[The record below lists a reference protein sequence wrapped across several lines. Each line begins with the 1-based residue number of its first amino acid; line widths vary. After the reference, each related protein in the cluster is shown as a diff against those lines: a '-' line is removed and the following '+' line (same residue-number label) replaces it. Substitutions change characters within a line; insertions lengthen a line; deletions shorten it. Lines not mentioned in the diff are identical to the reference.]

1 MAQLPYALDKYGMAS
16 RRIPTNGIEL
26 NVFEAGS
33 GPLIL
38 LLHGFPECWASWGPQ
53 ITYLLDRGYH
63 VVVPEMRGYGDS
75 DAPAAVTAYDTVE
88 LAADVAGLI
97 EAYGSEPAL
106 VIGHD
111 WGCIVAWHVAWLHP
125 GKLVGIGGLSVPWFG
140 RGEMTT
146 LDLITSLYP
155 DDYFYISDFQRPE
168 TTELFDRDHR
178 EALTRVMLGQM
189 DMLGQPADE
198 RNFLERINMPD
209 MPVDFMPQDFIEY
222 LLSRYRCHGF
232 GPPHNWYRN
241 FQRTFERTA
250 GQTADVITVPAMYL
264 TGTDEWTVE
273 LARSLGMDELA
284 LFSDLRVTGC
294 ADAGHWLGQEK
305 PEWVNRKL
313 GEFLASIDY

>member
-1 MAQLPYALDKYGMAS
+1 MKKYPYNLDEYNIQE
-16 RRIPTNGIEL
+16 RRIATNGIEL

-33 GPLIL
+33 GPLVF

-63 VVVPEMRGYGDS
+63 VVVPEMRGYGES
-75 DAPAAVTAYDTVE
+75 DAPAAVTAYDTVD

-97 EAYGSEPAL
+97 EAYGAEPAL

-125 GKLVGIGGLSVPWFG
+125 EKLGGIGGLSVPWFG

-146 LDLITSLYP
+146 LDLIASLYP
-155 DDYFYISDFQRPE
+155 DDYFYITDFQRPE
-168 TTELFDRDHR
+168 TTELFDRDPR
-178 EALTRVMLGQM
+178 ETLTRVMLGNM
-189 DMLGQPADE
+189 AMLGQPADE
-198 RNFLERINMPD
+198 RNFLQRIDMPD
-209 MPVDFMPQDFIEY
+209 TPVNFMPQDFIEY
-222 LLSRYRCHGF
+222 LVSRYRFHGF
-232 GPPHNWYRN
+232 EPPLNWYRN

-250 GQTADVITVPAMYL
+250 GRADDVIAVPAMYL

-284 LFSDLRVTGC
+284 MFSDLRVTGL
-294 ADAGHWLGQEK
+294 ADAGHWLGQER
-305 PEWVNRKL
+305 PEWVNGKID
-313 GEFLASIDY
+313 EFLQSIDY